1 LRRTLARPTIWL
13 GLAVLLLAPA
23 GCRPHRGGG
32 DELSAAS
39 QGEFVL
45 RVVNNYWLDVTV
57 YLLRGA
63 ERVRVGIVSGNT
75 RQDFVLPGR
84 LAGAAGQI
92 SLFGNV
98 STSNEVV
105 RSLPVLVRRGEFIE
119 WRLESVL
126 RNSTVT
132 VY

>member
-1 LRRTLARPTIWL
+1 LRRAIARSTISL

-23 GCRPHRGGG
+23 GCRPHRGAG
-32 DELSAAS
+32 DEISAAD

-45 RVVNNYWLDVTV
+45 RVLNNHYLDVTV

-63 ERVRVGIVSGNT
+63 ERVRVGIVPGNA

-84 LAGAAGQI
+84 LLGLGGQI
-92 SLFGNV
+92 SLLGTV
-98 STSNEVV
+98 STSNAVV
-105 RSLPVLVRRGEFIE
+105 RSNPVLVRRGEFVE

>member
-1 LRRTLARPTIWL
+1 M
-13 GLAVLLLAPA
+13 AVLLLAPA
-23 GCRPHRGGG
+23 ACRPHRGAG
-32 DELSAAS
+32 DELSAAN

-45 RVVNNYWLDVTV
+45 RVINNYYLDVTV
-57 YLLRGA
+57 YVLRGA
-63 ERVRVGIVSGNT
+63 ERVRVGMVSGNS

-84 LAGAAGQI
+84 LVGTAGQI
-92 SLFGNV
+92 SLFGDV
-98 STSNEVV
+98 STSREVV
-105 RSLPVLVRRGEFIE
+105 RSLPVLVRRGEFVE

>member
-1 LRRTLARPTIWL
+1 MRRTLARPAIWL

-23 GCRPHRGGG
+23 ACRPHRGAG
-32 DELSAAS
+32 DELSAAN

-45 RVVNNYWLDVTV
+45 RVINNHWLDVTV

-63 ERVRVGIVSGNT
+63 ERVRVGIVSGNS

-84 LAGAAGQI
+84 LLGTGGQI
-92 SLFGNV
+92 SLLGTV
-98 STSNEVV
+98 STSDAVV
-105 RSLPVLVRRGEFIE
+105 RSNPVLVGRGEFVE

>member
-1 LRRTLARPTIWL
+1 MILV
-13 GLAVLLLAPA
+13 GLAALVLSPA
-23 GCRPHRGGG
+23 ACRPHRGAA
-32 DELSAAS
+32 DELSAAD

-45 RVVNNYWLDVTV
+45 RVINNYWLDVTV

-63 ERVRVGIVSGNT
+63 ERVRVGIVSGNS

-84 LAGAAGQI
+84 LAGTAGQI
-92 SLFGNV
+92 SLLGTV
-98 STSNEVV
+98 STSNAVV
-105 RSLPVLVRRGEFIE
+105 RSNPVLVGRGEFVE